1 MSPYEKAVNGAT
13 KVKLAAPK
21 QKYLDRIL
29 TATYAGDV
37 ALFEV
42 FGAIFRRLHEPSWTI
57 VFKSLIVIHIMIREG
72 SREATLQYLSR
83 NSRHFSINELF
94 GDTGFLS
101 YDSGGLLFLGELAIS
116 QQSKNIQNY
125 SLYLQQKV
133 QSFKDTHVDYVYA
146 KGSKTSEGR
155 LRKLSVDKGLLREV
169 GIVQKQIDLL
179 LRCKLLDEGLANDIT
194 IVAFRLLI
202 NDILSLFQ
210 VVNEGVINV
219 LEHYFEMS
227 RYDAERALEIYKK
240 FVKQTT
246 DVADYLSLACRME
259 VLTRIEVPNIKHAPV
274 SLSRALQ
281 DYLNDKNF
289 EKNRLQYIESKNALE
304 SDKKKG
310 NLAQRSIKTS
320 LKSNS
325 TGSPSPSVDVSQKK
339 NSNNINLID
348 FFSSI
353 ENEQTYIFQNAGERN
368 SVYSPVTSLDIQT
381 TQPAQSLT
389 SLPQNTS
396 LQMLQTQIPVQSQI
410 SVQPQ
415 MPVQQVPMQSPAPIQ
430 VPAGL
435 YNQYHSMLS
444 PNNNPYQQT
453 SQVVQSQD
461 PFHASFSMSQTQDY
475 NPIYPSQAN
484 FVNTS
489 YSGYS
494 IQPGSQV
501 FGQPYN
507 LNQAVQSPVLE
518 TNGYSSDH
526 TNPFRQSV
534 YSINTGIQR
543 QQSYPPL
550 NCFPALNTSSVS
562 FSRPTNPFSKS
573 FDDMAAFL
581 DPNLQSNSQS
591 NSSTL
596 PFYQKSR
603 TNPFSKDV
611 FSQNIE
617 SSK

>member
-13 KVKLAAPK
+13 KVKLAPPK

-72 SREATLQYLSR
+72 SRDATLQYLSR

-133 QSFKDTHVDYVYA
+133 QSFKDTRVDYVYM
-146 KGSKTSEGR
+146 KSSKTSEGR
-155 LRKLSVDKGLLREV
+155 LRKLTVDKGLLREV

-179 LRCKLLDEGLANDIT
+179 LRCKLLEEGLTNDIT
-194 IVAFRLLI
+194 VVAFRLLI
-202 NDILSLFQ
+202 SDLLSLFQ
-210 VVNEGVINV
+210 VINEGVINV

-227 RYDAERALEIYKK
+227 RYDAERALDIYKK
-240 FVKQTT
+240 FVKQTA

-289 EKNRLQYIESKNALE
+289 EKNRLQYIETKNVLE

-310 NLAQRSIKTS
+310 NIAQRSIKTS

-325 TGSPSPSVDVSQKK
+325 TGSPSPSLDVSQKK
-339 NSNNINLID
+339 NLNNINLID

-353 ENEQTYIFQNAGERN
+353 ENEQTYMFQNTGKNN
-368 SVYSPVTSLDIQT
+368 SVYSSVTPLDVSA
-381 TQPAQSLT
+381 TQPVQSLT
-389 SLPQNTS
+389 NLPQNTS
-396 LQMLQTQIPVQSQI
+396 LQMQQQIQTPMQSQI
-410 SVQPQ
+410 
-415 MPVQQVPMQSPAPIQ
+415 PVQQVPIQPQ
-430 VPAGL
+430 VPMQVPIGL
-435 YNQYHSMLS
+435 YNQYHPMLS
-444 PNNNPYQQT
+444 PNNNLYQQT
-453 SQVVQSQD
+453 PQVIQSQD
-461 PFHASFSMSQTQDY
+461 PFHASLSMSQTQDY
-475 NPIYPSQAN
+475 SSIYPMQTNFAN
-484 FVNTS
+484 TA
-489 YSGYS
+489 YSGYP
-494 IQPGSQV
+494 IQPNNQM
-501 FGQPYN
+501 FNQPYN
-507 LNQAVQSPVLE
+507 LNQVIQSPAE
-518 TNGYSSDH
+518 INNYPTDH
-526 TNPFRQSV
+526 TNPFRHSV
-534 YSINTGIQR
+534 HSMNIAVQR
-543 QQSYPPL
+543 QQSYPLP
-550 NCFPALNTSSVS
+550 NCFPTLNTPSVP

-573 FDDMAAFL
+573 FDDMATFL
-581 DPNLQSNSQS
+581 DPNLQSSSQS

-596 PFYQKSR
+596 PLYQKPK
-603 TNPFSKDV
+603 TNPFSKDI
-611 FSQNIE
+611 FSQNAKSIQ
-617 SSK
+617 